1 MEPRA
6 GASPKGK
13 VFTGAKSRKL
23 RREDRKTPEPKT
35 SHIRQSVP
43 SCAGTEAHQRAA
55 TPEED
60 LVKTVT

>member
-35 SHIRQSVP
+35 SHIRQRVP
-43 SCAGTEAHQRAA
+43 SCLWAEAISGLCK
-55 TPEED
+55 ED
-60 LVKTVT
+60 QSSVT

>member
-23 RREDRKTPEPKT
+23 RREDRKTPEPKA
-35 SHIRQSVP
+35 SHITQMVP
-43 SCAGTEAHQRAA
+43 SCAGTRAHQRAA
-55 TPEED
+55 TPEENP
-60 LVKTVT
+60 VKT

>member
-35 SHIRQSVP
+35 SHIRQRVP
-43 SCAGTEAHQRAA
+43 SCLWNQAHQLVLRQ
-55 TPEED
+55 ED
-60 LVKTVT
+60 LVKIRT

>member
-13 VFTGAKSRKL
+13 VFTGTKSRKL
-23 RREDRKTPEPKT
+23 RREYRKTLEPKA
-35 SHIRQSVP
+35 SHITQRVP
-43 SCAGTEAHQRAA
+43 SCAGTGAHQRAA

-60 LVKTVT
+60 SVKTGA